1 MIFTKLYKNS
11 NKAGCFTF
19 LNKQMARLSVIIPV
33 YNTLST
39 LERCIRSVLSQK
51 VTDMEVILVDDGS
64 TDGSSAMCDT
74 LASTHGSV
82 RVIHRE
88 NGGLSAARNTGI
100 EASSG
105 TWLSFI
111 DSDDELSPDT
121 LSANLEWL
129 ESNPGTDLIEFP
141 ANVHYGS
148 PDSYVLSF
156 KPETVEGV
164 NVFRHWIDN
173 DGYDHCYAWNKIYRR
188 ELFDNI
194 RFPQGESFEDT
205 AICPKIIGKCQ
216 SIRYSDKGCYL
227 YYRNQGG
234 ITSRYRFRNQEPLF
248 RHHINLLR
256 QITDDKHHTAAR
268 MRLWN
273 RCLNLLTDLYR
284 CQDARKAYLIGKS
297 SALSGLKPGFTDIFR
312 SRLSS
317 RQIIK
322 SISAYLFGVRFVC
335 SLLGTK
341 KYPI

>member
-74 LASTHGSV
+74 LASTHGSL
-82 RVIHRE
+82 RVIHRK

-129 ESNPGTDLIEFP
+129 ESNPGTDMIEFP
-141 ANVHYGS
+141 VNVHYGS
-148 PDSYVLSF
+148 SYSYVLSF
-156 KPETVEGV
+156 NPETVEGGD
-164 NVFRHWIDN
+164 VFRHWIDN

-194 RFPQGESFEDT
+194 RFPQGESFEDA
-205 AICPKIIGKCQ
+205 AICPKIIGKCR
-216 SIRYSDKGCYL
+216 SIHYSDKGCYL

-234 ITSRYRFRNQEPLF
+234 ITNQEPLF

-256 QITDDKHHTAAR
+256 QITDDNHQAAAR

-273 RCLNLLTDLYR
+273 RCLNLLADLYR
-284 CQDARKAYLIGKS
+284 CQDARKTYLSGKS
-297 SALSGLKPGFTDIFR
+297 SALYGLRPGFTYIFR
-312 SRLSS
+312 SGLSS
-317 RQIIK
+317 RQQIK
-322 SISAYLFGVRFVC
+322 CISAYLLGVRFVC
-335 SLLGTK
+335 SLLGRK

>member
-1 MIFTKLYKNS
+1 MILTKLYKNS

-74 LASTHGSV
+74 LASTHGSL
-82 RVIHRE
+82 RVIHKN
-88 NGGLSAARNTGI
+88 NGGLSSARNTGI

-105 TWLSFI
+105 TWLTFV

-121 LSANLEWL
+121 LSSNMEWIESHPETDMLEY
-129 ESNPGTDLIEFP
+129 PVT
-141 ANVHYGS
+141 VHYGS
-148 PDSYVLSF
+148 ADSYTLSF
-156 KPETVEGV
+156 KTETVEDGD
-164 NVFRHWIDN
+164 VFRHWIKN
-173 DGYDHCYAWNKIYRR
+173 DGYDHCYAWNKIFRR

-194 RFPQGESFEDT
+194 RFPQGESFEDA
-205 AICPKIIGKCQ
+205 AICPKIIGKCR

-227 YYRNQGG
+227 YFRNQGG
-234 ITSRYRFRNQEPLF
+234 ITNRYRFRNQEPLF

-256 QITDDKHHTAAR
+256 QITDDNHQAAAR
-268 MRLWN
+268 MRLWS

-284 CQDARKAYLIGKS
+284 CQDARKAYLLGKS
-297 SALSGLKPGFTDIFR
+297 SALSKLKPGFTYIFR
-312 SRLSS
+312 SGLSS
-317 RQIIK
+317 RQQIK
-322 SISAYLFGVRFVC
+322 CISAYLLGVRFVC
-335 SLLGTK
+335 SLLGKK